1 MIRSIRVDDFTG
13 GLNLDSN
20 SFRVGSN
27 ESGDLLN
34 VDLNPK
40 GGVSSRWGFRRSHT
54 TAIGGFT
61 TATFIPAGL
70 FAWNGLTKRLML
82 ASNNGVYWSYG
93 RTTADNFTNLSLATN
108 SEAGAD
114 FANWDR
120 EDDSVLYIARG
131 TNTSYKWLGTG
142 AATAL
147 TASGGVAGL
156 TEWQD
161 DLAVNTGTH
170 CPKASFV
177 ATHAER
183 LWVAGVTEGAATY
196 PNRVRFSHPLFPES
210 WRKLDFI
217 DIPAG
222 GDKITAIVPFGG
234 HLLVFKKQSTWAIYG
249 YNEDTF
255 QVVQLSGSVGAMSLR
270 SVAVSDSK
278 VYFYGNPDGLFVYD
292 GSSVQDL
299 FVNLRPLKVG
309 AEINE
314 EAVGAV
320 TVGWCNRRL
329 YLSLPTGADPSTVAD
344 WDEVGLAFDSP
355 LTKWDGGVR
364 ATNPTLM
371 FVYDEQVGKGAWTVY
386 QGSDRYGLMTPLDF
400 IDDNGMTHYVA
411 VHPKQP
417 YIYNVDT
424 RSTLPSENHQDYMD
438 GTATN
443 FNSYYVTSW
452 QDASSVASKKFWRRP
467 EFVLRRE
474 STDTDLVIKVYQDWD
489 SVTPVKTFEVHSDG
503 LATPSVGWQSFL
515 EPDFGSV
522 HEKGGSLGRAR
533 AVALKIVNKSGWE
546 NDPLP
551 SEPVPTTPAALG
563 WGMYSLTYKYNP
575 RGTGF

>member
-1 MIRSIRVDDFTG
+1 VIRNIRIDDFTG

-27 ESGDLLN
+27 QSGDLLN

-54 TAIGGFT
+54 TAIDGFT

-70 FAWNGLTKRLML
+70 FAWNGQTKRLML
-82 ASNNGVYWSYG
+82 ASNNGIYWSYG
-93 RTTADNFTNLSLATN
+93 RTVADDYTNLSLATD

-131 TNTSYKWLGTG
+131 ASYASSKWTGVGSATS
-142 AATAL
+142 L
-147 TASGGVAGL
+147 TASGTGAWQNDL
-156 TEWQD
+156 TQN
-161 DLAVNTGTH
+161 VGTH
-170 CPKASFV
+170 CPKASFI

-183 LWVAGVTEGAATY
+183 LWVANVTEGAATY

-210 WRKLDFI
+210 WRETDFI
-217 DIPAG
+217 DIAAG
-222 GDKITAIVPFGG
+222 GDRITAIVPFGG

-255 QVVQLSGSVGAMSLR
+255 QVVQLSGTLGAMSLR

-292 GSSVQDL
+292 GSSIKDL

-314 EAVGAV
+314 EATGAV
-320 TVGWCNRRL
+320 TVGWCNRRV
-329 YLSLPTGADPSTVAD
+329 YLSLPTGADPSATET
-344 WDEVGLAFDSP
+344 WDEVGVTWDSP

-364 ATNPTLM
+364 AVNPTLM
-371 FVYDEQVGKGAWTVY
+371 FVYDEQVGDGAWTAY

-400 IDDNGMTHYVA
+400 IDDNGLTHSVA

-417 YIYNVDT
+417 YTYNLDT
-424 RSTLPSENHQDYMD
+424 RSNLPSQNHQDYID

-443 FNSYYVTSW
+443 FDSYYVTSW
-452 QDASSVASKKFWRRP
+452 QDAKSVSSKKFWRRP

-474 STDTDLVIKVYQDWD
+474 STDTDLVIKVYHDWD
-489 SVTPVKTFEVHSDG
+489 SVTPVKTFEVHTDG
-503 LATPSVGWQSFL
+503 ELNSSVGWQSFL
-515 EPDFGSV
+515 EPDFGST
-522 HEKGGSLGRAR
+522 HAKGGAVGRAR
-533 AVALKIVNKSGWE
+533 AVALKIINKSGWE

-551 SEPVPTTPAALG
+551 NDPTPTTPAALG